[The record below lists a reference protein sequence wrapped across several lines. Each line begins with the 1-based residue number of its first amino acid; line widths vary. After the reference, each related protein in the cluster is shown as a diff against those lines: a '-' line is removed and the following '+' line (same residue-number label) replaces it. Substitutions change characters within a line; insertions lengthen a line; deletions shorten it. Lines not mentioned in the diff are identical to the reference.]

1 MLMPGFDFFLFGVVF
16 AHKQPNRAY
25 VIGVGVYFRVFN
37 FIIVLTIF
45 MRTVGAAVPAAVF
58 NGCRRRFEPGL
69 QARMFQTLVHG
80 AHQLLPQCRR
90 GAGVAARVKFTKKIK
105 KIQNKRSQP
114 PVFFEAV
121 CFQWDARESGFI
133 VKLMY

>member
-1 MLMPGFDFFLFGVVF
+1 MLMPGFDFFLFGVIF

-25 VIGVGVYFRVFN
+25 AIGVGVYFRVFN

-58 NGCRRRFEPGL
+58 NGGRRRFEPGL

-80 AHQLLPQCRR
+80 AHQLLPQSPQGSGSG
-90 GAGVAARVKFTKKIK
+90 GACKIYEK
-105 KIQNKRSQP
+105 N
-114 PVFFEAV
+114 
-121 CFQWDARESGFI
+121 
-133 VKLMY
+133 